1 MEIQA
6 FAKLN
11 LTLDILG
18 KREDGYHDLRMVM
31 QSITLA
37 DTLTLE
43 ENQGEGLR
51 VSANLRFLPT
61 GEKNLAAA
69 AALRFWEALGREPE
83 DLDIRIEK
91 RIPVCAGMA
100 GGSSDAAAVLRA
112 LNQRAG
118 DPFSPKEL
126 ARLGERVGSD
136 VPYCV
141 LGGTALAEGRGEVLT
156 PLAPLTALA
165 EAKVRNRITGIV
177 NDAVA
182 RTLEE
187 QGISY
192 ADLVTVTFELD
203 GAESAPA
210 PTGQQLEITMSG
222 SEGEHTITT
231 TLLDTPAAAGFA
243 SHLPLS
249 FSMTDYMGREKHA
262 HMDFSIGDSLLEN
275 ITVDYEIGDI
285 IYYPPGPTFAMYYDH
300 DGRTIAAGMEVI
312 ARMDQDGIGALGSY
326 AGNVDVTVSLA
337 E

>member
-83 DLDIRIEK
+83 NLDIRIEK

-118 DPFSPKEL
+118 APFSPKEL

-156 PLAPLTALA
+156 PLAPLPRCWVVACKPDFPISTPELFAQADRVKLRRRPDTAGLVA
-165 EAKVRNRITGIV
+165 ALEAG
-177 NDAVA
+177 DLGGVA
-182 RTLEE
+182 RRMYNVFEDVLPARLYTRVAE
-187 QGISY
+187 IKN
-192 ADLVTVTFELD
+192 DLIQC
-203 GAESAPA
+203 GALGAN
-210 PTGQQLEITMSG
+210 MSG
-222 SEGEHTITT
+222 S
-231 TLLDTPAAAGFA
+231 
-243 SHLPLS
+243 
-249 FSMTDYMGREKHA
+249 
-262 HMDFSIGDSLLEN
+262 
-275 ITVDYEIGDI
+275 
-285 IYYPPGPTFAMYYDH
+285 GPTAFGLFD
-300 DGRTIAAGMEVI
+300 RLEAAQE
-312 ARMDQDGIGALGSY
+312 ARACLAQRYRDTFLCE
-326 AGNVDVTVSLA
+326 TV
-337 E
+337 

>member
-83 DLDIRIEK
+83 NLDIRIEK

-118 DPFSPKEL
+118 EPFSPREL
-126 ARLGERVGSD
+126 AKIGERVGSD

-156 PLAPLTALA
+156 PLAPLPRCWVVACKPDFPISTPELFAQADRVKLRRRPDTAGLVA
-165 EAKVRNRITGIV
+165 ALEAG
-177 NDAVA
+177 DLGGVA
-182 RTLEE
+182 RRM
-187 QGISY
+187 Y
-192 ADLVTVTFELD
+192 NVFEDVLPARLYTRVAEIKNILIQC
-203 GAESAPA
+203 GALGAN
-210 PTGQQLEITMSG
+210 MSG
-222 SEGEHTITT
+222 S
-231 TLLDTPAAAGFA
+231 
-243 SHLPLS
+243 
-249 FSMTDYMGREKHA
+249 
-262 HMDFSIGDSLLEN
+262 
-275 ITVDYEIGDI
+275 
-285 IYYPPGPTFAMYYDH
+285 GPTAFGLFD
-300 DGRTIAAGMEVI
+300 RLEAAQE
-312 ARMDQDGIGALGSY
+312 ARACLAQRYRDTFLCE
-326 AGNVDVTVSLA
+326 TV
-337 E
+337 

>member
-156 PLAPLTALA
+156 PLAPLPRCWVVACKPDFPISTPELFAQADRVKLRRRPDTAGLVA
-165 EAKVRNRITGIV
+165 ALEAG
-177 NDAVA
+177 DLGGVA
-182 RTLEE
+182 RRM
-187 QGISY
+187 Y
-192 ADLVTVTFELD
+192 NVFEDVLPARLYTRVAEIKNILIQC
-203 GAESAPA
+203 GAL
-210 PTGQQLEITMSG
+210 GGNMSG
-222 SEGEHTITT
+222 S
-231 TLLDTPAAAGFA
+231 
-243 SHLPLS
+243 
-249 FSMTDYMGREKHA
+249 
-262 HMDFSIGDSLLEN
+262 
-275 ITVDYEIGDI
+275 
-285 IYYPPGPTFAMYYDH
+285 GPTAFGLFD
-300 DGRTIAAGMEVI
+300 RLEAAQE
-312 ARMDQDGIGALGSY
+312 ARACLAQRYRDTFLCE
-326 AGNVDVTVSLA
+326 TV
-337 E
+337 

>member
-83 DLDIRIEK
+83 NLDIRIEK

-112 LNQRAG
+112 LNQRSG
-118 DPFSPKEL
+118 EPFSPKEL

-156 PLAPLTALA
+156 PLAPLPRCWVVACKPDFPISTPELFAQADRVKLRRRPDTAGLVA
-165 EAKVRNRITGIV
+165 ALEAG
-177 NDAVA
+177 DLGGVA
-182 RTLEE
+182 RRMYNVFEDVLPARLYTRVAE
-187 QGISY
+187 IKN
-192 ADLVTVTFELD
+192 DLIQC
-203 GAESAPA
+203 GALGAN
-210 PTGQQLEITMSG
+210 MSG
-222 SEGEHTITT
+222 S
-231 TLLDTPAAAGFA
+231 
-243 SHLPLS
+243 
-249 FSMTDYMGREKHA
+249 
-262 HMDFSIGDSLLEN
+262 
-275 ITVDYEIGDI
+275 
-285 IYYPPGPTFAMYYDH
+285 GPTAFGLFD
-300 DGRTIAAGMEVI
+300 RLEAAQE
-312 ARMDQDGIGALGSY
+312 ARACLAQRYRDTFLCE
-326 AGNVDVTVSLA
+326 TV
-337 E
+337 

>member
-118 DPFSPKEL
+118 EPFSPREL
-126 ARLGERVGSD
+126 AKIGERVGSD

-141 LGGTALAEGRGEVLT
+141 LGGTALAEGRGEMLT
-156 PLAPLTALA
+156 PLAPLPRCWVVACKPDFPISTPELFAQADRVKLRRRPDTAGLVAALEA
-165 EAKVRNRITGIV
+165 EDLGG
-177 NDAVA
+177 VA
-182 RTLEE
+182 RRMYNVFEDVLPARLYTRVAE
-187 QGISY
+187 IKN
-192 ADLVTVTFELD
+192 DLIQC
-203 GAESAPA
+203 GALGAN
-210 PTGQQLEITMSG
+210 MSG
-222 SEGEHTITT
+222 S
-231 TLLDTPAAAGFA
+231 
-243 SHLPLS
+243 
-249 FSMTDYMGREKHA
+249 
-262 HMDFSIGDSLLEN
+262 
-275 ITVDYEIGDI
+275 
-285 IYYPPGPTFAMYYDH
+285 GPTAFGLFD
-300 DGRTIAAGMEVI
+300 RLEAAQE
-312 ARMDQDGIGALGSY
+312 ARACLAQRYRDTFLCE
-326 AGNVDVTVSLA
+326 TV
-337 E
+337 

>member
-118 DPFSPKEL
+118 DPFAPKEL

-156 PLAPLTALA
+156 PLPPLPRCWVVACKPDFPISTPELFAQADRVKLRRRPDTAGLVA
-165 EAKVRNRITGIV
+165 ALEAG
-177 NDAVA
+177 DLGGVA
-182 RTLEE
+182 RRMYNVFEDVLPARLYTRVAE
-187 QGISY
+187 IKN
-192 ADLVTVTFELD
+192 DLIQC
-203 GAESAPA
+203 GALGAN
-210 PTGQQLEITMSG
+210 MSG
-222 SEGEHTITT
+222 S
-231 TLLDTPAAAGFA
+231 
-243 SHLPLS
+243 
-249 FSMTDYMGREKHA
+249 
-262 HMDFSIGDSLLEN
+262 
-275 ITVDYEIGDI
+275 
-285 IYYPPGPTFAMYYDH
+285 GPTAFGLFD
-300 DGRTIAAGMEVI
+300 RLEAAQE
-312 ARMDQDGIGALGSY
+312 ARACLAQRYRDTFLCE
-326 AGNVDVTVSLA
+326 TV
-337 E
+337 